1 MVLFLWKI
9 TLFSTLYVN
18 FKQIKD
24 FYTVK
29 LYNHF
34 DKICYYFKTL
44 DLEGLL
50 KFFRNPEIKK
60 KKQLNL
66 NE

>member
-34 DKICYYFKTL
+34 DKICYYIKTL

-50 KFFRNPEIKK
+50 KCFRNPEIKK
-60 KKQLNL
+60 KQLNL